1 MDPSLRPCA
10 GTPTAPAPPGASARG
25 LAAALAGATGWLNS
39 PPLTEPDLRGRV
51 VLVDFCTYTCINWLR
66 TLPYV
71 RAWRE
76 RYAVHGLLLIGVH
89 TPEFDFEGDVDN
101 VRRAVEDLRVAH
113 PIAVDTDRCIW
124 RAFGNRYRPALYLVD
139 GRGRVRYHHVGD
151 GDHERS
157 ERAVQHLLTE
167 AGARGAVREPV
178 AVDATGIEAPA
189 DRDDLRTSETNLGH
203 DRAEDV
209 FPRPGPVL
217 DERHAYEVPAAL
229 PLNRWA
235 LSGDWTVRRQAA
247 VLNRAGGRIAF
258 RFHARDVHLVAGPV
272 AREQPVRFRV
282 SVDGRPPGAAH
293 GIDVDEHGDGTIA
306 LRTISLR

>member
-1 MDPSLRPCA
+1 VTTGCRPWTRPCA
-10 GTPTAPAPPGASARG
+10 PAPGPPPAPAPPGASARG

-178 AVDATGIEAPA
+178 AVDATGIGAPA
-189 DRDDLRTSETNLGH
+189 DRTTCGPPRPTWATTAPRTSS
-203 DRAEDV
+203 RA
-209 FPRPGPVL
+209 
-217 DERHAYEVPAAL
+217 PA
-229 PLNRWA
+229 RSST
-235 LSGDWTVRRQAA
+235 SGTCTRCRR
-247 VLNRAGGRIAF
+247 RCRSTAGRCRGTGRS
-258 RFHARDVHLVAGPV
+258 G
-272 AREQPVRFRV
+272 
-282 SVDGRPPGAAH
+282 GRPPC
-293 GIDVDEHGDGTIA
+293 
-306 LRTISLR
+306 